1 MTTLRS
7 VDGFER
13 ALARGLPPIVWISG
27 DEPLLVIEAADAVR
41 ARARLI
47 GFAERQI
54 IDLGARFDFSLLT
67 EATRSMSLF
76 GERRLVDIRLAG
88 KPSKEFG
95 DALREALPTLGD
107 DCRLLVTGDRLERA
121 TTSTAWFGALEPALL
136 WYETPRV
143 DRDALPGWLA
153 SRLARQRQ
161 TGSPLVLALIAD
173 RTEGN
178 LLAAHQEIQRLAL
191 LLPAGELD
199 PGRVDEIVL
208 DSARY
213 EVFGLIDA
221 ALAGDTVRALRIV
234 DGLHAEDAALPLVAW
249 GLADAL
255 RRLARARQALADGQP
270 IASALRGAGVFG
282 RREAAMRQALS
293 RRDPTP
299 AARLLRETAQLDRIF
314 KGVGSGIAGSAD
326 DPWAA
331 VERIVIGLSG
341 GRRLS
346 P

>member
-161 TGSPLVLALIAD
+161 TGSPLVLALIATAPKATCSP
-173 RTEGN
+173 RIRRFSGWHCCCRRAN
-178 LLAAHQEIQRLAL
+178 SI
-191 LLPAGELD
+191 PAGSTRSSWIR
-199 PGRVDEIVL
+199 PATRC
-208 DSARY
+208 SA
-213 EVFGLIDA
+213 
-221 ALAGDTVRALRIV
+221 
-234 DGLHAEDAALPLVAW
+234 
-249 GLADAL
+249 
-255 RRLARARQALADGQP
+255 
-270 IASALRGAGVFG
+270 
-282 RREAAMRQALS
+282 
-293 RRDPTP
+293 
-299 AARLLRETAQLDRIF
+299 
-314 KGVGSGIAGSAD
+314 
-326 DPWAA
+326 
-331 VERIVIGLSG
+331 
-341 GRRLS
+341 
-346 P
+346 